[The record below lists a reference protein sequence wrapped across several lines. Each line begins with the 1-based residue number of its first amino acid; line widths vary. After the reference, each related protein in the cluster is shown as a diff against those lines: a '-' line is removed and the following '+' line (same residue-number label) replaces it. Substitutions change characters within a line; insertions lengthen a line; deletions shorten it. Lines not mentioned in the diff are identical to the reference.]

1 MTDFLLELGKNP
13 TARKLIQ
20 TVGLPVPI
28 PQALR
33 RAKGPAEER
42 PLHDHDIV
50 YGAGPEGVMTPV
62 VATTLTRAGAD
73 VHLMGGGAALAE
85 PFIEPGQ
92 AYGRPARMLDPEALD
107 AAFGAAGD
115 AHGGPRKGA
124 SFKAQGFVFDAT
136 GLRDPGQLRTL
147 YDFFHPLG
155 HRLASCGRVVVI
167 GRPVSAAS
175 SPRAAATAAALEG
188 FVRSL
193 AKEVGKR
200 GSTAQ
205 LLVVAEGAETRVEPV
220 LRFLLSPRS
229 AFISGQPIHVD
240 TRVAWPD
247 RVPWV
252 RPLEGEVA
260 LVTGAARGIGAAT
273 CELLAAEGAHV
284 VCLDRPQ
291 DDALVSQV
299 ARKVKGS
306 VLLADVS
313 DAGAPAAIAHE
324 LHERHGGVDI
334 VVHNAGITRDKT
346 LARMKPELWDQTLD
360 VNLAAVARIT
370 EALVDGPLHDQPGP
384 LREGGRIVLLS
395 SIAGIAGNMG
405 QTNYAASKA
414 GIIGYTVKLAEQL
427 AARGITVNAIAPGFI
442 ETRLTAAIPVV
453 IREAARRLSNL
464 GQGGLPQDVGEA
476 ITFLAT
482 PGAAGITGRVLRV
495 CGGALVGA

>member
-13 TARKLIQ
+13 TARKLIK
-20 TVGLPVPI
+20 TVGLPVPV

-42 PLHDHDIV
+42 PLHDRDVV
-50 YGAGPEGVMTPV
+50 YGAGPDAALTAVLAG
-62 VATTLTRAGAD
+62 TLARAGAD
-73 VHLMGGGAALAE
+73 VHLFGRDAALRE
-85 PFIEPGQ
+85 PFVEPGQ
-92 AYGRPARMLDPEALD
+92 AYGRPARVLDPEALD

-115 AHGGPRKGA
+115 DHGGPRKGA
-124 SFKAQGFVFDAT
+124 SFKADAMVFDAT
-136 GLRDPGQLRTL
+136 GLRDPGQLRAL

-155 HRLASCGRVVVI
+155 QRLGANGRVVVI
-167 GRPVSAAS
+167 GRPSSAAS

-205 LLVVAEGAETRVEPV
+205 LLVVSEGAEARIEPV

-229 AFISGQPIHVD
+229 AFVSGQPVYVD
-240 TRVAWPD
+240 ARVAWPE
-247 RVPWV
+247 RVPQV
-252 RPLEGEVA
+252 RLLEGKVA

-299 ARKVKGS
+299 ARRLGGS

-313 DAGAPAAIAHE
+313 DPGAPAAIAE
-324 LHERHGGVDI
+324 DLRARHGGVDI

-360 VNLAAVARIT
+360 VNLAAVVRIT
-370 EALVDGPLHDQPGP
+370 EALLQGP
-384 LREGGRIVLLS
+384 LRDQGRIVLLS

-414 GIIGYTVKLAEQL
+414 GIVGYARGLADSLVE
-427 AARGITVNAIAPGFI
+427 RGITVNAIAPGFI
-442 ETRLTAAIPVV
+442 ETRLTAAIPVM
-453 IREAARRLSNL
+453 IREAARRLSNV